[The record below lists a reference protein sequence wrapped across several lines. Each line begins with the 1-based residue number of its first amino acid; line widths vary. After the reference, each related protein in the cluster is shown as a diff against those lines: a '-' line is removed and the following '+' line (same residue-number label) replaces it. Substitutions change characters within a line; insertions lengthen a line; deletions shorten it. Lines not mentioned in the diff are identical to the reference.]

1 MNRNIRQY
9 LLAAT
14 ALLSLVACGV
24 KDPIFDT
31 SHPGHGMVTL
41 TTDWS
46 RIGEGLTAPE
56 SYTVAATLNGSAAPD
71 YTATLTGV
79 TNRLDHLF
87 APGTYRFLLHNTA
100 EHITVSGT
108 TATLADVPGTADAP
122 GRFVHSA
129 PGWLFSST
137 ADLAIAQDAEH
148 TLTATMQQQV
158 RQLTL
163 VIEPTGG
170 TPQRVESIV
179 GTLSGVA
186 GSYDMES
193 GTHDSPASVALEFRP
208 IADGAD
214 AGKWTATVR
223 LLGTA
228 GKVQKL
234 TARLRFADDSPRPV
248 DFDSDLSAELA
259 TFNAEKHRPLKLGGK
274 MVETPTEAG
283 FGATITD
290 WTPVTGSGTAD

>member
-14 ALLSLVACGV
+14 ALLSLAACGV

-71 YTATLTGV
+71 Y
-79 TNRLDHLF
+79 
-87 APGTYRFLLHNTA
+87 
-100 EHITVSGT
+100 

-163 VIEPTGG
+163 VIEPTGS
-170 TPQRVESIV
+170 TPQRIESIV

-193 GTHDSPASVALEFRP
+193 GTHGSPSSVALEFRP

-248 DFDSDLSAELA
+248 NFDSDLSAELA